1 MAQRRRSDSQPVS
14 QNPCPLYTTLIM
26 YIATMD
32 GLIVEAWGLEDTS
45 DRLRQLR
52 QDNEQDQEASPG
64 V

>member
-1 MAQRRRSDSQPVS
+1 MAPAEADRHPYFFSVV
-14 QNPCPLYTTLIM
+14 
-26 YIATMD
+26 D

-52 QDNEQDQEASPG
+52 QDNEQDQEPSPG